1 MHDVSPS
8 KLMIALLFSVLMKQV
23 FYFIYLYKLNKAK
36 IMILQLFKNKL
47 NTFIKKQILKFV
59 DLSFIKIIRNVN
71 DCLKRIKKI
80 RKRRINKKD
89 FFYLID

>member
-1 MHDVSPS
+1 
-8 KLMIALLFSVLMKQV
+8 MIALLFSVLMKQV

-36 IMILQLFKNKL
+36 IMILRLFKNKL

-59 DLSFIKIIRNVN
+59 DLSFTKIIRNVN